1 MWESA
6 AGAVGGLWT
15 KANSASPHLPES
27 RKHHILLYEYKLL
40 ENHLL
45 SQLNQKELHI
55 HNGKSKTF
63 QEWVVLRDAT

>member
-6 AGAVGGLWT
+6 AGAVGGLLT
-15 KANSASPHLPES
+15 KANSASLAWKQED
-27 RKHHILLYEYKLL
+27 EYKQL
-40 ENHLL
+40 ENQLL
-45 SQLNQKELHI
+45 SQFNQKELHI